1 MTSSTHI
8 PGNAILSAEEVSK
21 EFAQGTSV
29 LHILNHLNFHLAA
42 QELVAIIGQSGSG
55 KSTLLAILAGLDHPT
70 AGRITLAGHDLG
82 GLDESALSRLR
93 SAHMGI
99 VFQQFHLIPNLT
111 ALENVSLPLEI
122 RRLSNYEARAKDL
135 LVRVGL
141 QDRMN
146 HYAHQLSGGE
156 CQRVAIARALA
167 PKPVV
172 LLADEPTGN
181 LDSKTGDQVIEVLFS
196 AARDEGA
203 GLVIV
208 THNESLAK
216 RCTRQLALRDGAL
229 QS

>member
-1 MTSSTHI
+1 MTSSSQV
-8 PGNAILSAEEVSK
+8 PANAILSAEDVSK
-21 EFAQGTSV
+21 EFMQGTSV
-29 LHILNHLNFHLAA
+29 LRILNHLNFNLAA
-42 QELVAIIGQSGSG
+42 RELVAIIGQSGSG
-55 KSTLLAILAGLDHPT
+55 KSTLLAIMAGLDRPT
-70 AGRITLAGHDLG
+70 MGKIKLAGHDLG

-111 ALENVSLPLEI
+111 AIENVSLPLEI
-122 RRLSNYEARAKDL
+122 RRLANFEARAKDL
-135 LVRVGL
+135 LARVGL
-141 QDRMN
+141 QDRMY

-181 LDSKTGDQVIEVLFS
+181 LDAKTGDQVIEVLFS

-216 RCTRQLALRDGAL
+216 RCSRQLVLRDGAL